1 MLDVADVVPYLTGR
15 GLLHA
20 RAVVDGGLRVVDL
33 SRKNRVFVVTADDEP
48 CYVVKLPDEPGDSG
62 VEHEAA
68 VLDRLRS
75 GAGDSRLIPFLPI
88 PIVYDAAENVL
99 VLEVPPNARDLRQ
112 HHGRRRFS
120 RTLAHETGKGLA
132 VLHSVASAVLDGL
145 QAPDPSGLLAV
156 HRPNLR
162 AARTLTAASVD
173 LVRMIQGSEEL
184 CWDLD
189 ELLGCPRDES
199 VIHGDLRWDNCLALS
214 RGGSSRKT
222 RVLLIDWE
230 LSAAGDPA
238 LDIGAYFA
246 EYLRAWQRSVGM
258 PDPREPA
265 RRLVDPRQVLPT
277 MQPTVA
283 VFWEA
288 YERHRS
294 HSAIE
299 LSRTLRR
306 GLRFAGA
313 RLVMTALEEAQ
324 MLVELRQ
331 SVLSTLQ
338 LGANVLR
345 RPDEA
350 AAHLLG
356 FRPFWGRM

>member
-1 MLDVADVVPYLTGR
+1 MLDVADVAPYLTGK
-15 GLLHA
+15 GLLGA
-20 RAVVDGGLRVVDL
+20 RAVVDGRLRVVDV
-33 SRKNRVFVVTADDEP
+33 SRRNRVFLVTADDEP

-75 GAGDSRLIPFLPI
+75 AGGDGCLSSFLPI
-88 PIVYDAAENVL
+88 PVLYDAAQNAL
-99 VLEVPPNARDLRQ
+99 VLEVPPDARDLRQ
-112 HHGRRRFS
+112 QHVRGRFS
-120 RTLAHETGKGLA
+120 PTLARETGKGLA

-145 QAPDPSGLLAV
+145 QAPDPRGLLAV
-156 HRPNLR
+156 HSPDLH
-162 AARTLTAASVD
+162 AARTLTAAGVD
-173 LVRMIQGSEEL
+173 LVRMIQGSDEL
-184 CWDLD
+184 CRELD
-189 ELLGCPRDES
+189 ELLACHRDEC
-199 VIHGDLRWDNCLALS
+199 VIHGDMRWDNCLALS
-214 RGGSSRKT
+214 RGGSSRRT

-230 LSAAGDPA
+230 LSTAGDPA

-246 EYLRAWQRSVGM
+246 EYLRAWQQSVGM
-258 PDPREPA
+258 PDPHEPA

-277 MQPTVA
+277 MQPA
-283 VFWEA
+283 VGAFWEA
-288 YERHRS
+288 YERRRG
-294 HSAIE
+294 HSAME

-306 GLRFAGA
+306 ALRFAGA

-356 FRPFWGRM
+356 FRTFWGRT